1 MAENFCETPARAAGI
16 PDIERGALIP
26 EAFRWVAEAKGSRN
40 RLTGLHTNKQKKP
53 AGWAGRVF
61 LRAIKKRDLVRCGA
75 DMGRRVR
82 MPPEVIIG
90 ICRLVML
97 LFPCGAATGFGGDF
111 R

>member
-1 MAENFCETPARAAGI
+1 MLGGGVCRPRADLTILSHAQ
-16 PDIERGALIP
+16 GALADLSRCKRLP
-26 EAFRWVAEAKGSRN
+26 GVAVNCALYGDRYRN
-40 RLTGLHTNKQKKP
+40 
-53 AGWAGRVF
+53 WAG
-61 LRAIKKRDLVRCGA
+61 RAIKKRDLVRCGA